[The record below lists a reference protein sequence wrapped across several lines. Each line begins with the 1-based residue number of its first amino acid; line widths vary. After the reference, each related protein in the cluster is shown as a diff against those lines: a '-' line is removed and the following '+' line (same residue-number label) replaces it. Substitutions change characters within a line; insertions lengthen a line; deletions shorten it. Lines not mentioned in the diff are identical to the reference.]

1 MRRGENYQ
9 ANGLSGGM
17 TGTVRAVGVGK
28 SRALPGGG
36 PTGAA
41 SRRLAAVP
49 ASPGPGG
56 GPPLRARPAPASREK
71 QRLTGHGRA
80 VRVQQ
85 WTDKAGPRVSGGHQ
99 GAAAEKGQNGVSA
112 GEKSNGLGIRPWS
125 DTGHLLR
132 HALPD
137 VLPMS
142 VVSARDPNGAH
153 ATG

>member
-1 MRRGENYQ
+1 MTGDVRAGGRQRPRPAGREPYGRGEP
-9 ANGLSGGM
+9 
-17 TGTVRAVGVGK
+17 T
-28 SRALPGGG
+28 PGGR
-36 PTGAA
+36 PRFPWA
-41 SRRLAAVP
+41 
-49 ASPGPGG
+49 GG

-85 WTDKAGPRVSGGHQ
+85 WTNKAGPRVSGGHQ